1 MLFPSMY
8 EIYGMVL
15 MEAMYFG
22 VLCIS
27 SWNGGSSLLI
37 ENEEDGVILPSFDV
51 MLWADCVERLSNDD
65 EKMRDMKAKAAS
77 KIKDRFTWDKL
88 VPKFIEA
95 YSAK

>member
-1 MLFPSMY
+1 M
-8 EIYGMVL
+8 
-15 MEAMYFG
+15 
-22 VLCIS
+22 
-27 SWNGGSSLLI
+27 I